1 MIETRPQKGQERA
14 LLIGLEKNGV
24 SKWDLRD
31 SLDELRELASSAG
44 AKVVDTIT
52 QKLQKPTAPY
62 YIGRGKAESIKD
74 SCRDQQVT
82 SVIFNDELSPAQGRN
97 LENLFARKVLD
108 RTQLILDI
116 FAQRA
121 RSREG
126 RLQIELA
133 QLQYLLPRLTRMW
146 HHLSRQTGGIGTRG
160 PGETQLEVDRRRVQ
174 ERIARL
180 ERELEAVRKT
190 RAIQREGRKRHQWP
204 VAAVV
209 GYTNAGKSTLLNLL
223 TGADVVAEDKLFA
236 TLDPTTRSLVL
247 PNKQR
252 VLLTDTVGFL
262 RKLPHT
268 LIESFKATLEE
279 VSEADLLIHIVDA
292 SHPRVDDQMQAVDAV
307 IKELNAFGKQTLIV
321 FNKIDNLPNRELAD
335 SYVNRFPG
343 SVAISARTGEGVN
356 KLVLALEEALSSWRL
371 RSHFRI
377 PANES
382 ALIAEIHRVGHVLE
396 LRYHENN
403 AIIVAHVPPD
413 LAQKLERYAQG

>member
-1 MIETRPQKGQERA
+1 MIETQPQQQRERA
-14 LLIGLEKNGV
+14 LLIGLEKEGTT
-24 SKWDLRD
+24 KWDLRD
-31 SLDELRELASSAG
+31 SMDELRELASSAG
-44 AKVVDTIT
+44 AQVVDTVT

-62 YIGRGKAESIKD
+62 YIGRGKAESIKE
-74 SCRDQQVT
+74 SFKDQLVT
-82 SVIFNDELSPAQGRN
+82 SVIFDDELSPAQGRN
-97 LENLFARKVLD
+97 LENLLARKVLD

-146 HHLSRQTGGIGTRG
+146 NHLSRQTGGIGTRG

-174 ERIARL
+174 DRIARL
-180 ERELEAVRKT
+180 ERDLEAVRK
-190 RAIQREGRKRHQWP
+190 QRTVQRQGRKRHHWP

-223 TGADVVAEDKLFA
+223 TGAGVLTEDKLFA
-236 TLDPTTRSLVL
+236 TLDPTTRSFTL

-252 VLLTDTVGFL
+252 LLLTDTVGFL

-279 VSEADLLIHIVDA
+279 VNEADLLIHVVDL
-292 SHPRVDDQMQAVDAV
+292 SHSRLDENIEAVDIV
-307 IKELNAFGKQTLIV
+307 IKELGAYGKQTLV
-321 FNKIDNLPNRELAD
+321 VLNKIDALKNQELVPIYLEKFA
-335 SYVNRFPG
+335 G
-343 SVAISARTGEGVN
+343 SVAISARTGRGTEE
-356 KLVLALEEALSSWRL
+356 LVVALQNALSSWRL
-371 RSHFRI
+371 RSRYRV
-377 PANES
+377 PLSKS

-396 LRYHENN
+396 LKYEGDF
-403 AIIVAHVPPD
+403 AVIIAHVPPQVKQK
-413 LAQKLERYAQG
+413 LAQYVIT